1 MRTVVI
7 TGVSRGLGAALLDEL
22 YRRGDRVV
30 ALGRRFTE
38 RQQGLAA
45 TDPDRLVLRRA
56 DLADPAT
63 LPTPDELAGLLGEH
77 VVLIHNAGVVEP
89 IGAIGNLPARA
100 VAAAVAVNLTA
111 PMLLTNA
118 VLAACPDAARVQ
130 ILFVS
135 SGAASRVVEGWATY
149 CATKAGGEMFFR
161 VLAAQLAGDAR
172 YTVESVNPGVMDTGM
187 QTAIRAAASGY
198 FPDRQRYQGLHER
211 GELPTPAQV
220 ARRIVAGH
228 LDG

>member
-7 TGVSRGLGAALLDEL
+7 TGVSQGLGAALLDEL
-22 YRRGDRVV
+22 YGRGDRVV

-38 RQQGLAA
+38 QQQGLAA
-45 TDPDRLVLRRA
+45 TDPDRMVLRHA
-56 DLADPAT
+56 DLSDPAT
-63 LPTPDELAGLLGEH
+63 LPTREELAGLLGEH
-77 VVLIHNAGVVEP
+77 VVLVHNAGVVEP
-89 IGAIGNLPARA
+89 IGAVGELPPRA
-100 VAAAVAVNLTA
+100 VAEAVTINLTA

-118 VLAACPDAARVQ
+118 VLAARPDAARVQ

-135 SGAASRVVEGWATY
+135 SGAASRVVEGWAAY
-149 CATKAGGEMFFR
+149 CASKAGGEMFFR
-161 VLAAQLAGDAR
+161 VLAAQVAGDNR
-172 YTVESVNPGVMDTGM
+172 YTVASVNPGVMDTGM
-187 QTAIRAAASGY
+187 QTTIRATASGY

-220 ARRIVAGH
+220 ARRIVAEH